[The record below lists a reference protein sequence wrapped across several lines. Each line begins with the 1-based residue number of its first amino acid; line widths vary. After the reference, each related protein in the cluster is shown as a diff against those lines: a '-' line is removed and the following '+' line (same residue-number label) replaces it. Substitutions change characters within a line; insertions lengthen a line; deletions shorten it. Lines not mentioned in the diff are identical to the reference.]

1 MNHILQLLVTGFYCP
16 QLNLSWRKTNEIIS
30 HPSTKGAG
38 SPHWAGSTSPSCWES
53 ATAIGGTSGGDWT
66 NWRMEICVA
75 NGLHWNHWSG
85 NWSRSCWNFCWEIW
99 KLLNGD
105 PIFNLWSLYVF
116 VQISCLNMQS
126 FSEQKDLQ
134 NTWPMVALC
143 AGWYGLRCPWWFLG
157 RSQGGRR
164 VVFFGFSGM
173 VSGTLCQAVT
183 DGHVVFLDDAIK
195 KVPGI
200 WPEELGQIDGFF
212 GKLTWRISED
222 SWVFLAGYFESC
234 YMRFYV

>member
-1 MNHILQLLVTGFYCP
+1 MNHILQLLVRGFYCP

-30 HPSTKGAG
+30 HPSRKGAG
-38 SPHWAGSTSPSCWES
+38 RSHWAGSTSPSCWES

-66 NWRMEICVA
+66 NWRMEICVT

-116 VQISCLNMQS
+116 VQISCLIIQS

-134 NTWPMVALC
+134 NKGPMVALC
-143 AGWYGLRCPWWFLG
+143 AGWYGLRCSWWFLG
-157 RSQGGRR
+157 RSQGGW
-164 VVFFGFSGM
+164 VVFFGA
-173 VSGTLCQAVT
+173 QAWFPARCARQSRMDMWCFWTMPSKRCLGLAWVT
-183 DGHVVFLDDAIK
+183 WANRWIFWITYMKDK
-195 KVPGI
+195 
-200 WPEELGQIDGFF
+200 
-212 GKLTWRISED
+212 WR
-222 SWVFLAGYFESC
+222 
-234 YMRFYV
+234 